1 MNEKARLQK
10 QEELMAVANFL
21 DTLKS
26 ISNFSEGVW
35 EELDTSFTAYVI
47 FEWANFLNENI

>member
-10 QEELMAVANFL
+10 QEELMAVAKFL

-26 ISNFSEGVW
+26 ISNFSENVW